1 VLVGLVDN
9 ILAAAGII
17 VGDRQGAGDAETR
30 DQVTTS
36 ECGRCCKLLAWRL
49 SSWLLGE

>member
-17 VGDRQGAGDAETR
+17 VGDRQGAGDAQIR
-30 DQVTTS
+30 YYVTTS
-36 ECGRCCKLLAWRL
+36 KMREMLQVVSVAAVELASR
-49 SSWLLGE
+49 